1 MLRPRNPIGALH
13 IHSQN
18 SFYDIL
24 APLVNCIEPISL
36 IYHSMQN
43 FSIIVIFPD
52 LNGGCATLDIH
63 QGCVLCFSHSHC
75 TTWRTLKIFR
85 LRWCDALCYFFL
97 DLNLVQ
103 SSTYTVSFFRVPL
116 MSQFQHNYARTWDR
130 HFLKTFYPCQN
141 LCIRWLHLNDSPTFV
156 TILLPYG
163 VLLDGPIPN
172 SRFQQFYFDFL
183 NFSKNLLWLV
193 LFLIDCSD

>member
-1 MLRPRNPIGALH
+1 MNFGRAIQNLARAISAFADVPQGWLSIALFLLICVGDSAGARYSRYVMLRPRNPIGALH

-75 TTWRTLKIFR
+75 TTRRTLKIFR
-85 LRWCDALCYFFL
+85 LR
-97 DLNLVQ
+97 
-103 SSTYTVSFFRVPL
+103 
-116 MSQFQHNYARTWDR
+116 
-130 HFLKTFYPCQN
+130 
-141 LCIRWLHLNDSPTFV
+141 
-156 TILLPYG
+156 
-163 VLLDGPIPN
+163 
-172 SRFQQFYFDFL
+172 
-183 NFSKNLLWLV
+183 
-193 LFLIDCSD
+193 